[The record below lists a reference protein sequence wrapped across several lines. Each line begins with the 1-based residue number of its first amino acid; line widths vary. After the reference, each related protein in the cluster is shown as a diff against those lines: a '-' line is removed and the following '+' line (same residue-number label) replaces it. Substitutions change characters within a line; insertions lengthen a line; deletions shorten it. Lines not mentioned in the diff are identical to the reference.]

1 MAFVSKSSD
10 RVNKPRLCTKG
21 DMDILASHAMAVET
35 VTRMAEKYVSV
46 KQQRDEEAGRKYPCA
61 EFINRCD
68 AIMARL
74 LPAYQKVYGK

>member
-1 MAFVSKSSD
+1 MSYISKSSD
-10 RVNKPRLCTKG
+10 RVTKTKLCTKG
-21 DMDILASHAMAVET
+21 DMDILKSHAMAVES
-35 VTRMAEKYVSV
+35 VTHMAEKYVSV
-46 KQQRDEEAGRKYPCA
+46 KQQRDAEANRKYPCT